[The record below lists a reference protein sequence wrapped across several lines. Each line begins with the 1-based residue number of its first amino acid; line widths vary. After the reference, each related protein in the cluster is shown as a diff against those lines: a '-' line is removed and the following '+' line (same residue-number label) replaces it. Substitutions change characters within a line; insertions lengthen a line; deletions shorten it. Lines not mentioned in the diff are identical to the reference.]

1 MRLARSRQTEEGR
14 LLELY
19 NAPMSTCSQKVRLV
33 LAEKGLDWVDRRL
46 DLSKNEHLTPAYLA
60 LNPNGV
66 VPTLVHDGNAIV
78 DSSVICEYLDEVF
91 PEVPLVPREPVRRAQ
106 LRAWLRFLE
115 EVPTAAIRVPSFHQA
130 LARRYGD
137 LDNERF
143 NREVADVRPLRKHF
157 YRRMGPEGF
166 GRAEVEESLEEL
178 TRTLERMQAALADG
192 PWLMG
197 ADFTLADI
205 VVTPSIDRMADLGL
219 AAMWEKD
226 FPRVADWYRR
236 LQTRPSFV
244 KTYYKGSRLSEGMPI
259 RPLALA

>member
-1 MRLARSRQTEEGR
+1 MP

-33 LAEKGLDWVDRRL
+33 LAEKNLDWVDRRL
-46 DLSKNEHLTPAYLA
+46 DLSKNENLTPSYLA

-91 PEVPLVPREPVRRAQ
+91 PQQRLTPEDPVRRAQ
-106 LRAWLRFLE
+106 MRAWLRFFE
-115 EVPTAAIRVPSFHQA
+115 EVPTAAIRVPSFHMA
-130 LARRYGD
+130 LARRYSH
-137 LDNERF
+137 LDDERF
-143 NREVADVRPLRKHF
+143 RREVADVRPLRKHF

-166 GRAEVEESLEEL
+166 NAEDVEASLDELNRALA
-178 TRTLERMQAALADG
+178 RMQDALAKG

-197 ADFTLADI
+197 PDFTLADI

-219 AAMWEKD
+219 TAMWEKP
-226 FPRVADWYRR
+226 FPRVTKWYAR
-236 LQTRPSFV
+236 LQARPSFA
-244 KTYYKGSRLSEGMPI
+244 KAYYKGTRLSEGMPI